1 MSFQQGLSG
10 LNATSKNLEV
20 IGNNIANANTYGAK
34 ASRAEF
40 GDMYAAS
47 LSGAGAASAGI
58 GVTVAAV
65 AQQFT
70 QGNISVSDNQ
80 MDMAINGRGFFQV
93 GDGITPVKYSRNGQ
107 FKVVQGEGDNADKRF
122 IADNNGLYLMG
133 IPAGQTT
140 PGPLSLP
147 TGRIPAKATE
157 KVSMELNLRSDE
169 GPLTTPSPSTLGDL
183 DKTGLDKTINYTT
196 SQTLYDGKGQEVAL
210 TYHFRKLAADPAPDG
225 VADRDS
231 WEVFVTANGS
241 SITSAA
247 TPPVAPSDADAVT
260 PAFIV
265 RFDALTGQSPDFLNP
280 ADLTL
285 PPTASPSPLSIP
297 GTMMPNGSITQPVG
311 PIGIDLTGATQFKA
325 GYGVTKLT
333 QDGYMS
339 GQLTDF
345 TIESGGQITARY
357 TNGESKPAGQ
367 VQLVQFVNPQGLQP
381 LGGNIWASTVV
392 SGQPTANNPGEG
404 GNGVLQQGA
413 LEESNVDLTAELVNM
428 ITAQRIYQANAQTI
442 KTVDQ
447 VMQTLVNLR

>member
-40 GDMYAAS
+40 ADMYAAS

-70 QGNISVSDNQ
+70 QGNISVSENQ

-93 GDGITPVKYSRNGQ
+93 GDGVTPIKYSRNGQ
-107 FKVVQGEGDNADKRF
+107 FKVVQGEGENADKRF

-147 TGRIPAKATE
+147 TGRIPAKSTE
-157 KVSMELNLRSDE
+157 KITMELNLRSDE
-169 GPLTTPSPSTLGDL
+169 APLTTPVPLTLGDL
-183 DKTGLDKTINYTT
+183 AKTGLEKTINYTT
-196 SQTLYDGKGQEVAL
+196 SQTVYDGKGQEVAL
-210 TYHFRKLAADPAPDG
+210 TYYFRKLDADPAPDG

-231 WEVFVTANGS
+231 WQVFITANGN
-241 SITSAA
+241 SITSTA
-247 TPPVAPSDADAVT
+247 TPPVAPTSGDAIE

-265 RFDALTGQSPDFLNP
+265 RFNALNGQEPDFLDP
-280 ADLTL
+280 LTL
-285 PPTASPSPLSIP
+285 ASTSSPSPLSLP
-297 GTMMPNGSITQPVG
+297 GTMMPSGAITQPVG
-311 PIGIDLTGATQFKA
+311 PIAMNLTGLTQFKA
-325 GYGVTKLT
+325 GYGVTKLG

-357 TNGESKPAGQ
+357 TNGESKAAGQ

-381 LGGNIWASTVV
+381 LGGNIWASTVT
-392 SGQPTANNPGEG
+392 SGQPTTNNPGEG

>member
-20 IGNNIANANTYGAK
+20 IGNNIANASTYGAK
-34 ASRAEF
+34 SSRAEF
-40 GDMYAAS
+40 ADMYAAS

-58 GVTVAAV
+58 GVTVSSV

-70 QGNISVSDNQ
+70 QGNISVSENQ

-93 GDGITPVKYSRNGQ
+93 GDGVTPVKFSRNGQ
-107 FKVVQGEGDNADKRF
+107 FKVVQGTGDNADKRF

-147 TGRIPAKATE
+147 TGRIPAKQTD
-157 KVSMELNLRSDE
+157 KIGLELNLRSDE
-169 GPLTTPSPSTLGDL
+169 GPLTTPSPTALADL
-183 DKTGLDKTINYTT
+183 NKTGLDKSINYTT

-210 TYHFRKLAADPAPDG
+210 TYYFRKLAADPVVG
-225 VADRDS
+225 GSRDS
-231 WEVFVTANGS
+231 WQVFVTANGS
-241 SITSAA
+241 SITSSS
-247 TPPVAPSDADAVT
+247 TPPVAPTATDAIQ

-265 RFDALTGQSPDFLNP
+265 RFDALNGQNPDFLDP
-280 ADLTL
+280 LTL
-285 PPTASPSPLSIP
+285 APTSSPSPLSIP
-297 GTMMPNGSITQPVG
+297 GTMMANGSVTQPIG
-311 PIGIDLTGATQFKA
+311 PIAMDLTGMTQFKA

-357 TNGESKPAGQ
+357 TNGESKAAGQ
-367 VQLVQFVNPQGLQP
+367 VQLVQFINPQGLQP
-381 LGGNIWASTVV
+381 LGGNIWASTVK
-392 SGQPTANNPGEG
+392 SGQPTTNNPGDG

>member
-34 ASRAEF
+34 SSRAEF
-40 GDMYAAS
+40 ADMYAAS
-47 LSGAGAASAGI
+47 LSGAGSTSAGI
-58 GVTVAAV
+58 GVAVSTV

-93 GDGITPVKYSRNGQ
+93 GDGVTPVKFSRNGQ
-107 FKVVQGEGDNADKRF
+107 FKVVQGDGENADKRF

-157 KVSMELNLRSDE
+157 KIALELNLRSDE
-169 GPLTTPSPSTLGDL
+169 GPLTSPTPTTLGDL
-183 DKTGLDKTINYTT
+183 GKTGLEKTINYTT

-210 TYHFRKLAADPAPDG
+210 TYYFRKLAADPAPDG

-231 WEVFVTANGS
+231 WQVFITANGN
-241 SITSAA
+241 SITSTAS
-247 TPPVAPSDADAVT
+247 PPVAPADGDAVQ

-265 RFDALTGQSPDFLNP
+265 RFDAMNGQNPDFLDP
-280 ADLTL
+280 LTL
-285 PPTASPSPLSIP
+285 ASTPTPSPLSIP
-297 GTMMPNGSITQPVG
+297 GTMMSNGSITQPVG
-311 PIGIDLTGATQFKA
+311 PIETNLTGLTQFKA
-325 GYGVTKLT
+325 GYGVTKLS

-357 TNGESKPAGQ
+357 TNGESKAAGQ
-367 VQLVQFVNPQGLQP
+367 VQLAQFVNPQALQP
-381 LGGNIWASTVV
+381 LGGNIWASTVL
-392 SGQPTANNPGEG
+392 SGQPTTNNPGEG
-404 GNGVLQQGA
+404 SNGILQQGA